1 LIKIFTTSILTVLLF
16 SFICIAQTPPA
27 YHYTS
32 ADGLASS
39 SVFSMLQDRDGY
51 MWFGTLQGVSRFD
64 GKHFKTYNSKDGL
77 NSNSI
82 VSIASGSEGE
92 IYAAT
97 YENGINII
105 KNGKIENWLK
115 YPSGK
120 QFPITYLH
128 FLENK
133 PGKGKLFSYKNSG
146 PYFEIT
152 KGKDGKGEAK
162 SLNLKTVYINRFGF
176 LSDGTILIAARDG
189 LFFEK
194 DGNFSRR
201 IVTGLPREEM
211 TSIFVNRDGSY
222 YVGARGKIYKI
233 VNDTVSETHT
243 IDVGTRSQDVIE
255 IFCDSR
261 NNLWFSLMNNGFHL
275 LRHNDSRT
283 VNMGKKFNLE
293 STHVN
298 GFLEDREGNIW
309 VSAFGKGV
317 FCLNNLYATG
327 FDESDGLSS
336 ENVNFI
342 LKDNS
347 SRLYVATFD
356 GLNALEDDSFKRVG
370 IFSTLSINEY
380 IYNIKSYDGEIFVC
394 GVFGIKWIK
403 RINYQGQNVHLITRT
418 AFCKTSK
425 GLSLFGYGNNI
436 IFVRKGFTETMED
449 SVYFTLFGDTLSVNR
464 INEIVEDTFGNVWIA
479 TGVGLCM
486 VKDISI
492 KGNRATAT
500 KRYFKDIPVLNCRIN
515 SIWLERDKKVWFATE
530 RGVANYDLVTGEMT
544 AYSNLAGMDL
554 AGSNSV
560 VTDNKGRIWIG
571 TMRGLF
577 LYDHKEIIVFN
588 RNKGLKSNEVV
599 ALFYDSNKNSL
610 FTGTNGGV
618 SAIDLNIMDDY
629 PNPTYNAVITEI
641 KSANKVLTGVNDFE
655 LERDYGDLFIRFS
668 ALNFASPG
676 SVRYRYK
683 LGGDWVETEN
693 DFINLLSLSP
703 GKYKL
708 EVQARDMNGSWG
720 KSAEIKF
727 SVLPGFFESTLFK
740 VLVILFFVFTG
751 PLILRWR
758 LAVQKKKNISEL
770 ELTERI
776 NELKHQA
783 LSAMMN
789 PHFVFNSLNSVQY
802 LINSNKN
809 EEANDYIAMMA
820 KLMRMNLET
829 AGSGFILLAEEINR
843 LTLYLNLEK
852 LRLGE
857 KFNWQ
862 INTFNGVD
870 PARVMIPNMIIQP
883 FVENSIW
890 HGIIESGKNGM
901 LNISF
906 QFEEMTLESV
916 EEKALVI
923 KVTDNGIGIKQAKIN
938 KKVDHISKG
947 IEIVEERLRLLSSKM
962 EIPQPILFEDLGS
975 RGPESQG
982 TEIVISLPSSLYRI
996 KNKQS

>member
-1 LIKIFTTSILTVLLF
+1 MIKIFTTFIFAVLLF
-16 SFICIAQTPPA
+16 LSVCIAQTPPA

-39 SVFSMLQDRDGY
+39 SVFSMLQDKDGY
-51 MWFGTLQGVSRFD
+51 MWFATLQGISRFD
-64 GKHFKTYNSKDGL
+64 GKHFISYTSKDGL

-82 VSIASGSEGE
+82 VSIALGSEGE

-105 KNGKIENWLK
+105 KNGKLENWLK

-128 FLENK
+128 FEGNK
-133 PGKGKLFSYKNSG
+133 PGQGKLFSYKNSG

-152 KGKDGKGEAK
+152 KGLDGKGEAK
-162 SLNLKTVYINRFGF
+162 PLNLKAGHINRFGF
-176 LSDGTILIAARDG
+176 LSDGTILLAARNG
-189 LFFEK
+189 LFTLEN
-194 DGNFSRR
+194 GVTSRR
-201 IVTGLPREEM
+201 IVAGLPQEEL
-211 TSIFVNRDGSY
+211 TSIFVMKDGSY
-222 YVGARGKIYKI
+222 YAGARGKIYKI
-233 VNDTVSETHT
+233 VNDTVSETRT
-243 IDVGTRSQDVIE
+243 IDVGTRMQDVIE

-261 NNLWFSLMNNGFHL
+261 DNLWFSLMNNGFHL
-275 LRHNDSRT
+275 LRHNDSKII
-283 VNMGKKFNLE
+283 NMGKKFNLE

-298 GFLEDREGNIW
+298 GFVEDREGNIW

-327 FDESDGLSS
+327 YDESDGLSS
-336 ENVNFI
+336 DNVNFI

-370 IFSTLSINEY
+370 IFSTLPINEY
-380 IYNIKSYDGEIFVC
+380 IYNVKSYDGEIFVC

-403 RINYQGQNVHLITRT
+403 TINYHGQNVHLINRT

-425 GLSLFGYGNNI
+425 GLSLFGYGNNM
-436 IFVRKGFTETMED
+436 IFVRKGFTETIED
-449 SVYFTLFGDTLSVNR
+449 SVYFTLFGDTISVNR
-464 INEIVEDTFGNVWIA
+464 INETVEDHFGNVWIA
-479 TGVGLCM
+479 TGLGLCM
-486 VKDISI
+486 VTDISTDG
-492 KGNRATAT
+492 KRATAT
-500 KRYFKDIPVLNCRIN
+500 KRFFNDIPVLNCRIN
-515 SIWLERDKKVWFATE
+515 SIWLEGDKKVWFATD
-530 RGVANYDLVTGEMT
+530 RGIANFELLSGRMT
-544 AYSNLAGMDL
+544 AYSTLAGVDL
-554 AGSNSV
+554 TGSNSV
-560 VTDNKGRIWIG
+560 VTDKKGRIWIA

-577 LYDHKEIIVFN
+577 LYDNKEIMVFN

-599 ALFYDSNKNSL
+599 ALHHDSKNNAL
-610 FTGTNGGV
+610 IVGTNGGV
-618 SAIDLNIMDDY
+618 SVIDLNILDSY
-629 PNPTYNAVITEI
+629 PKPVYNAVFTEI
-641 KSANKVLTGVNDFE
+641 KSANKVLTGENEFE

-668 ALNFASPG
+668 ALNFSSPG

-720 KSAEIKF
+720 KSAELKF

-740 VLVILFFVFTG
+740 IFVILFFVFTG

-843 LTLYLNLEK
+843 LRLYLDLEK

-857 KFNWQ
+857 KFNWE

-890 HGIIESGKNGM
+890 HGIIESGKNGI

-906 QFEEMTLESV
+906 QFEDMAVESG

-923 KVTDNGIGIKQAKIN
+923 KVTDNGIGIKQAKMN

-947 IEIVEERLRLLSSKM
+947 IEIVEERLRLISSKL
-962 EIPQPILFEDLGS
+962 EIPQPILFEDLS
-975 RGPESQG
+975 TREPESQG
-982 TEIVISLPSSLYRI
+982 TEIVVSLPPSLY
-996 KNKQS
+996 KELY